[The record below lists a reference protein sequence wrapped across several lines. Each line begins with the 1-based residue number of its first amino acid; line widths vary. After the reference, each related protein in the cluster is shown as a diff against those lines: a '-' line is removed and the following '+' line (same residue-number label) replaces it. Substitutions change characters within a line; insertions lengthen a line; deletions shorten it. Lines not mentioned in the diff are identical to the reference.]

1 MAGHSKWANIKHR
14 KGKQD
19 AKRGKIFTKLIREIT
34 VAARGGDDLSMNP
47 ALRLAVDKANQQNMP
62 KDTIKRAIDKG
73 AGNTD
78 GAALEDAKYE
88 GYGPAGVAVW
98 VHCLTDNRNR
108 TVAEVRHALNKA
120 GGNLGTEGSVSYQ
133 FQQKGI
139 IVLPATLAEDA
150 VFDVALEAGADD
162 ISADN
167 YGIEV
172 VSSPQAFEAV
182 RDAMLAQEWAIESS
196 ELVWVADNTIDLDE
210 EASEKVMRLQD
221 VLEDL
226 DDVQA
231 VYTNAQFADAA
242 FEDAGT

>member
-34 VAARGGDDLSMNP
+34 VAARGGDDLTMNP

-73 AGNTD
+73 AGNSD

-108 TVAEVRHALNKA
+108 TVAEVRHAFSKS

-133 FQQKGI
+133 FQQKG
-139 IVLPATLAEDA
+139 VLLLEPSMDEEA
-150 VFDVALEAGADD
+150 VFEVALEAGADD
-162 ISADN
+162 ISVDP

-172 VSSPQAFEAV
+172 VSTPECFEAV
-182 RDAMLAQEWAIESS
+182 RDTMAQQSWPVISS
-196 ELVWVADNTIDLDE
+196 DLVWAADNEIALDG
-210 EASEKVMRLQD
+210 EATEKVMKLQD
-221 VLEDL
+221 MLEDL

-231 VYTNAQFADAA
+231 VYTNAIFSDDAA
-242 FEDAGT
+242 